1 MYKLTGSLNEKCH
14 EFILKKTHLY
24 GEPLPDGRKMRT
36 QAEQATDGKITAQ
49 MRDVA
54 RTEGVNPEALRK
66 NIAEGSAVIMLRG
79 KRYTGIGKGLS
90 TKVNVNLGSSS
101 TKVSVDDEI
110 QKAIIAETFGADTIS
125 DLSMGGDINAIRK
138 EIFSHATLP
147 ITTVPVYQAVV
158 ENGFKKMTADDIMAT
173 FRIQMNQGI
182 SSVVIH
188 GVSREMLTELRRKKR
203 LLGMVSKG
211 GSITSAFMLMNQC
224 ENPFIEHFDEVLSLC
239 KKHDIVLSLGNT
251 ARSGCIHDRRDRMQL
266 AEIRQN
272 IQLADR
278 ARSAGVQVIIEG
290 AGGHIRSD
298 RIAPMVKYYKKQ
310 SAYPLFVAGPLPTDV
325 AVGYDHIAGAAGASI
340 ASAAG
345 ADYLCYITPAEHLGL
360 PGPAAV
366 KEGLIAFRIA
376 AHIGDTVKYGREAE
390 DTKIARLRAAL
401 DREGQIRCSM
411 DPDRA
416 RELSDGEEECTM
428 CGEFCAIKIMREFS

>member
-1 MYKLTGSLNEKCH
+1 
-14 EFILKKTHLY
+14 
-24 GEPLPDGRKMRT
+24 MRT
-36 QAEQATDGKITAQ
+36 QAEHAQEGTITPQ
-49 MRDVA
+49 MQDVS
-54 RTEGVNPEALRK
+54 RTERIDPEALCER
-66 NIAEGSAVIMLRG
+66 IAAGSAVIMQRG

-90 TKVNVNLGSSS
+90 TKVNVNLGTSS
-101 TKVSVDDEI
+101 TKVCLDDEI
-110 QKAIIAETFGADTIS
+110 QKATIAEKFGADTIS

-138 EIFSHATLP
+138 EIFYHTTLP
-147 ITTVPVYQAVV
+147 VTTVPVYQAVV
-158 ENGFKKMTADDIMAT
+158 ENGLKRMTADDIMDT
-173 FRIQMNQGI
+173 FRMQAGQEI

-188 GVSREMLTELRRKKR
+188 GVNREMLHELKKRKR

-211 GSITSAFMLMNQC
+211 GSVTSAFMLMNQC

-239 KKHDIVLSLGNT
+239 RKHDIVLSLGNT

-272 IQLADR
+272 VELAHR
-278 ARSAGVQVIIEG
+278 ARAAGVQVIIEG

-298 RIAPMVKYYKKQ
+298 RIAPMVKYYKKK
-310 SAYPLFVAGPLPTDV
+310 SAFPLFVAGPLPTDV

-360 PGPAAV
+360 PSPAAV

-390 DTKIARLRAAL
+390 DTKIAQLRAAL

-416 RELSDGEEECTM
+416 RELSDGDAECTM
-428 CGEFCAIKIMREFS
+428 CGEFCAIKIMRDF

>member
-1 MYKLTGSLNEKCH
+1 MLKIPTYMGSRQHTKR
-14 EFILKKTHLY
+14 T
-24 GEPLPDGRKMRT
+24 MRT
-36 QAEQATDGKITAQ
+36 LAEQALDGTITPQMREVARIEGITAESLCE
-49 MRDVA
+49 R
-54 RTEGVNPEALRK
+54 
-66 NIAEGSAVIMLRG
+66 IAAGSAVIMQRG
-79 KRYTGIGKGLS
+79 KRFTGIGKGLS
-90 TKVNVNLGSSS
+90 TKVNVNLGTSSS
-101 TKVSVDDEI
+101 KVSIDDEV
-110 QKAIIAETFGADTIS
+110 QKAKIAEKFGADTIS
-125 DLSMGGDINAIRK
+125 DLSMGGNINAIRK
-138 EIFSHATLP
+138 EIFSNTTLP
-147 ITTVPVYQAVV
+147 ITTVPVYQTVV
-158 ENGFKKMTADDIMAT
+158 ENGFKQMTADDIMT
-173 FRIQMNQGI
+173 TLRMQVEQGI

-203 LLGMVSKG
+203 LMGMVSKG

-224 ENPFIEHFDEVLSLC
+224 ENPFVEHFDEVLSLC
-239 KKHDIVLSLGNT
+239 RKHDIVLSLGNT

-272 IQLADR
+272 VLLADR
-278 ARSAGVQVIIEG
+278 ARAAGVQVIIEG

-310 SAYPLFVAGPLPTDV
+310 SAYPLFVAGPLPTDI
-325 AVGYDHIAGAAGASI
+325 AIGYDHIAGAAGASI

-360 PGPAAV
+360 PSPAAV

-376 AHIGDTVKYGREAE
+376 AHIGDTVKYGKEAE
-390 DTKIARLRAAL
+390 DTKIAQLRAAL

-416 RELSDGEEECTM
+416 RALSDGDAECTM

>member
-1 MYKLTGSLNEKCH
+1 MHTQVEQTQRGTITPQMQDIARSEGIDPH
-14 EFILKKTHLY
+14 ELCERI
-24 GEPLPDGRKMRT
+24 
-36 QAEQATDGKITAQ
+36 AT
-49 MRDVA
+49 
-54 RTEGVNPEALRK
+54 
-66 NIAEGSAVIMLRG
+66 GSAVIMRRG
-79 KRYTGIGKGLS
+79 KRCIGIGKGLF
-90 TKVNVNLGSSS
+90 TKVNVNLGTSS
-101 TKVSVDDEI
+101 TKVCVDEEI
-110 QKAIIAETFGADTIS
+110 QKARIAETFGADTIS

-138 EIFSHATLP
+138 EIFSHTTLP
-147 ITTVPVYQAVV
+147 VTTVPVYQAVA
-158 ENGFKKMTADDIMAT
+158 EHGLKKMTADHIMAT
-173 FRIQMNQGI
+173 LRMQAEQGI
-182 SSVVIH
+182 SSMVIH
-188 GVSREMLTELRRKKR
+188 GVNREMLVELRRKKR
-203 LLGMVSKG
+203 LLGIVSKG

-224 ENPFIEHFDEVLSLC
+224 ENPFVEHFEDVLSIC
-239 KKHDIVLSLGNT
+239 RQNDIILSLGNT

-272 IQLADR
+272 VRLAHQ

-290 AGGHIRSD
+290 AGGHIRID

-310 SAYPLFVAGPLPTDV
+310 SPFPLFVAGPLPTDV

-360 PGPAAV
+360 PSPDAV

-390 DTKIARLRAAL
+390 DTKIAKLRAAL

-411 DPDRA
+411 DPQRA
-416 RELSDGEEECTM
+416 RELSDGDVECTM
-428 CGEFCAIKIMREFS
+428 CGEFCAIRIMREF